1 MEEGIVELANVIK
14 GVTNQVPRF
23 EGFVIG
29 RVISPPDDLRV
40 SIDEAIILDKTNLII
55 AAHVLN
61 DYEREFEIF
70 EGDIQFDDANMGKT
84 SSSGGHSHTIE
95 SLNVDSQTLK
105 AKGKFKWTDTLKV
118 DDLVILIPSENQQM
132 YILIDKAV
140 EL

>member
-1 MEEGIVELANVIK
+1 MEEPYVELASVIK

-61 DYEREFEIF
+61 DYEREFEIVD
-70 EGDIQFDDANMGKT
+70 GDEISIDNSPT
-84 SSSGGHSHTIE
+84 STF
-95 SLNVDSQTLK
+95 T
-105 AKGKFKWTDTLKV
+105 AKGKFKWTNTLLPG
-118 DDLVILIPSENQQM
+118 DLVILIPSQNEQM